1 LKKIKGFKYDLI
13 CYTASISHYANAV
26 LDLLDKN
33 NELFALRLYREN
45 CVQTSIDKDKIYI
58 KDLRIFKNVDPRDM
72 IIIDNS
78 ILSFAFHIDN
88 GIPILPYYSNKND
101 RELIYLGHYLGSL
114 VNHSDL
120 RLENKKF
127 IKYNYDTINSNNSG
141 LNTSVVMF
149 ENTNNNT
156 TNMENYETNNTSIV
170 QDCLLNDLSYYSG
183 SESETEG
190 IKNPSLKNM
199 FKDLDK

>member
-1 LKKIKGFKYDLI
+1 M
-13 CYTASISHYANAV
+13 

-33 NELFALRLYREN
+33 NELFTLRLYREN
-45 CVQTSIDKDKIYI
+45 CVQTSIDEDKVYI

-127 IKYNYDTINSNNSG
+127 IKYNYDTINSNNSA
-141 LNTSVVMF
+141 LNISVVMF

-156 TNMENYETNNTSIV
+156 TDMENSE
-170 QDCLLNDLSYYSG
+170 CLLNDLSYYSG

-190 IKNPSLKNM
+190 IKNPILKNM
-199 FKDLDK
+199 FKDLDMK

>member
-1 LKKIKGFKYDLI
+1 MKKIKGFKYDLI